1 MIVADIVEEVG
12 LVMGVPYADIIG
24 PTRTRFVVKARMT
37 AAMVLHKRGMS
48 LSQIGRHLGG
58 RDHSTIIYSLDRVRY
73 MMDKDP
79 EYRSFIEEMAS
90 LKHYDLRPRLKLCA

>member
-1 MIVADIVEEVG
+1 MIVADIVQEVG
-12 LVMGVPYADIIG
+12 LVMGVPYSEIVG
-24 PTRTRFVVKARMT
+24 PNRSRFVSKARMT

-79 EYRSFIEEMAS
+79 EYRSFIEEMTS
-90 LKHYDLRPRLKLCA
+90 LKHYDLRPRLNYA